1 MPTLLL
7 PRGQTNGV
15 DRVSFQS
22 VLADRLRRMGP
33 VTFTIIG
40 LATFL
45 LALVVTMPAAL
56 LFKLASLNA
65 QNAVGTIWKGEAAM
79 GDQTAVAWRVRPVSS
94 LLKFGIVSDVQMRG
108 GATDL
113 AATGLWRPGALR
125 LEGVSGLAGPGLV
138 DTLTRDLPIRCDLTF
153 VVDMDRIVLAG
164 RRSGAE
170 GHVRSA
176 AGSCSARN
184 LVGAGSL
191 PVPAMTG
198 QSTMDVNGT
207 SAWLSSNAA
216 QGRLA
221 QMTIDRGG
229 RLKVT
234 VLDAGAAILPA
245 LAGQTVME
253 TQL

>member
-7 PRGQTNGV
+7 SRGQANGV

-22 VLADRLRRMGP
+22 ILADRLRRMGP

-40 LATFL
+40 LVTFS
-45 LALVVTMPAAL
+45 LALLVTMPAAL
-56 LFKLASLNA
+56 LFKLAGLNA
-65 QNAVGTIWKGEAAM
+65 ANAVGTIWKGEAAI
-79 GDQTAVAWRVRPVSS
+79 GGQTAVAWRVRPVSS
-94 LLKFGIVSDVQMRG
+94 LLRFGIVSDVQMRG
-108 GATDL
+108 GTTDL
-113 AATGLWRPGALR
+113 TATGLWRPGTVR
-125 LEGVSGLAGPGLV
+125 LEEMSGLAGPGLI
-138 DTLTRDLPIRCDLTF
+138 DTLTKDLPIRCDLTF
-153 VVDMDRIVLAG
+153 MVELDRIVLAG

-170 GHVRSA
+170 GRVRSG
-176 AGSCSARN
+176 AGTCAARN

-191 PVPAMTG
+191 PVPPMSG

-221 QMTIDRGG
+221 RMTIDREG

>member
-7 PRGQTNGV
+7 SRGRASDV

-33 VTFTIIG
+33 MTFTIIG
-40 LATFL
+40 LVTFL
-45 LALVVTMPAAL
+45 LALVVTMPAAM
-56 LFKLASLNA
+56 LFKLAGMNA
-65 QNAVGTIWKGEAAM
+65 PDAVGTIWKGEAAI
-79 GDQTAVAWRVRPVSS
+79 GDQTAVSWRVRPVSS
-94 LLKFGIVSDVQMRG
+94 LLRFGIVSDVQMRG
-108 GATDL
+108 GTTDL
-113 AATGLWRPGALR
+113 VATGLWRPGAVR
-125 LEGVSGLAGPGLV
+125 LEEMSGLAGPGLT
-138 DTLTRDLPIRCDLTF
+138 DTLTGDLPIRCDLTF

-170 GHVRSA
+170 GRVRSGP
-176 AGSCSARN
+176 GSCSARD

-207 SAWLSSNAA
+207 SAWLSSSSA

-221 QMTIDRGG
+221 QLTIDRQG

-245 LAGQTVME
+245 LIGRPVME
-253 TQL
+253 SQL

>member
-1 MPTLLL
+1 MPTLPLSIG
-7 PRGQTNGV
+7 RANGV
-15 DRVSFQS
+15 DRVPFQS
-22 VLADRLRRMGP
+22 VLARRLHRMRS
-33 VTFTIIG
+33 VTFTVIG
-40 LATFL
+40 LITFL
-45 LALVVTMPAAL
+45 LALVVTMPASL
-56 LFKLASLNA
+56 LFKLAGLNA
-65 QNAVGTIWKGEAAM
+65 PNVVGTIWKGEAAI
-79 GDQTAVAWRVRPVSS
+79 GDQTAVAWRVGPVSS
-94 LLKFGIVSDVQMRG
+94 LLRFGIVSDVQMRG

-113 AATGLWRPGALR
+113 AATGLWRPGAMS
-125 LEGVSGLAGPGLV
+125 LEDVSGLAGPGLV
-138 DTLTRDLPIRCDLTF
+138 DTLTKDLPIRCDLTF

-170 GHVRSA
+170 GRVRSGP
-176 AGSCSARN
+176 GSCSARN
-184 LVGAGSL
+184 LVAAGSL

-221 QMTIDRGG
+221 QMTIDREG

-234 VLDAGAAILPA
+234 VLEAGAAILPA